1 MLFEPRPVD
10 RPIEPRYGR
19 PMLLLL
25 SPAKSLDYA
34 SPLPDV
40 DASRPRFAEEAL
52 STAQAASKLG
62 AKKLGK
68 LMSISDKLAKLNA
81 DRYADFAG
89 QDERPALYAFS
100 GDVYIGL
107 EAKSLD
113 EPAID
118 FAQDHVRILSGL
130 YGLLRPLDLIRPYRL
145 EMGTR
150 WAPGRKKN
158 LYQLWGS
165 KISDAL
171 AADLLAEGSDV
182 IINCASKEYWH
193 AVEQAPPQGVR
204 IITIDFREDGPDG
217 LIFNSFGAKRARGMM
232 ARWMCEHRITAPEA
246 LKGFDSDGYRF
257 IAEGSDDSVWRF
269 IKAR

>member
-1 MLFEPRPVD
+1 M
-10 RPIEPRYGR
+10 I
-19 PMLLLL
+19 LLL

-34 SPLPDV
+34 SPLPDL
-40 DASRPRFAEEAL
+40 ATTRPRFAEEAL
-52 STAQAASKLG
+52 ATAGAASKLG
-62 AKKLGK
+62 ARKLAR

-81 DRYADFAG
+81 DRYAGFAE
-89 QDERPALYAFS
+89 QDERPALYAFA
-100 GDVYIGL
+100 GDVYVGF

-165 KISDAL
+165 KISDAI
-171 AADLLAEGSDV
+171 AADLLAERSDV
-182 IINCASKEYWH
+182 MINCASKEYWH
-193 AVEQAPPQGVR
+193 AVEQSPPKGVR
-204 IITIDFREDGPDG
+204 VITMDFREDGPNG
-217 LIFNSFGAKRARGMM
+217 PTFISFNAKRARGMM
-232 ARWMCEHRITAPEA
+232 ARWMCEHRISDPND
-246 LKGFDSDGYRF
+246 LKGFDSDGYRYV
-257 IAEGSDDSVWRF
+257 AEGSDDHLWRF
-269 IKAR
+269 VRKQ

>member
-1 MLFEPRPVD
+1 
-10 RPIEPRYGR
+10 
-19 PMLLLL
+19 MLLLL
-25 SPAKSLDYA
+25 SPAKSLDYT
-34 SPLPDV
+34 SPLPPV
-40 DASRPRFAEEAL
+40 EPTAPRFAEEAL
-52 STAQAASKLG
+52 TTAQAASKLG
-62 AKKLGK
+62 PKKLGK

-107 EAKSLD
+107 EARTLE
-113 EPAID
+113 EPAVG
-118 FAQDHVRILSGL
+118 FAQDHIRILSGL

-193 AVEQAPPQGVR
+193 AVEQAPPKGIR
-204 IITIDFREDGPDG
+204 IITMDFRELTPQG

-232 ARWMCEHRITAPEA
+232 ARWMCEHRISDPEG
-246 LKGFDSDGYRF
+246 LKGFDSDGYAF
-257 IAEGSDDSVWRF
+257 SVEGSDDSTWRF
-269 IKAR
+269 VKTR

>member
-1 MLFEPRPVD
+1 
-10 RPIEPRYGR
+10 
-19 PMLLLL
+19 MLLML
-25 SPAKSLDYA
+25 SPAKSLDYD
-34 SPLPDV
+34 SPLPDL
-40 DASRPRFAEEAL
+40 AATRPRFAEEAL
-52 STAQAASKLG
+52 ATAQAAAKLS

-68 LMSISDKLAKLNA
+68 LMHISDKLATLNA
-81 DRYADFAG
+81 GRYADFAG

-100 GDVYIGL
+100 GDVYVGF
-107 EAKSLD
+107 EAKTLD
-113 EPAID
+113 EPAIG

-193 AVEQAPPQGVR
+193 AVDQAPPEGVR
-204 IITIDFREDGPDG
+204 IISIDFREDGPNG
-217 LIFNSFGAKRARGMM
+217 LVFNSFGAKRARGMM
-232 ARWMCEHRITAPEA
+232 ARWMCEHRITEPEG
-246 LKGFDSDGYRF
+246 LKGFDSDGYAF
-257 IAEGSDDSVWRF
+257 TPDGSDDAVWRF
-269 IKAR
+269 VRAR

>member
-1 MLFEPRPVD
+1 
-10 RPIEPRYGR
+10 
-19 PMLLLL
+19 MLLLL
-25 SPAKSLDYA
+25 SPAKSLDYS
-34 SPLPDV
+34 SPVPDV
-40 DASRPRFAEEAL
+40 TATRPRFADEAL

-62 AKKLGK
+62 ARKLGR
-68 LMSISDKLAKLNA
+68 LMTISDKLAQLNA
-81 DRYADFAG
+81 GRYAEFAE
-89 QDERPALYAFS
+89 QEERPALFAFS
-100 GDVYIGL
+100 GDVYVGF

-113 EPAID
+113 EPAIG

-158 LYQLWGS
+158 LYQYWGS

-193 AVEQAPPQGVR
+193 AVEQAPPPGIRV
-204 IITIDFREDGPDG
+204 ITMDFREDGPNG
-217 LIFNSFGAKRARGMM
+217 LIFNSVAAKRARGMM
-232 ARWMCEHRITAPEA
+232 ARWMCEHRITEPQA
-246 LKGFDSDGYRF
+246 LKGFDSDGYAF
-257 IAEGSDDSVWRF
+257 TAEGSDDAVWRF
-269 IKAR
+269 VRMR